1 MVTNPKRS
9 RIQVLKFSRKEKEEE
24 ERKNEEY
31 LQKGQPLRQLAVR
44 ERKPVSMKYRIQT
57 ADWIQNAD

>member
-9 RIQVLKFSRKEKEEE
+9 RIQVLKFSRKEKQEK
-24 ERKNEEY
+24 RKNEAEY
-31 LQKGQPLRQLAVR
+31 LQEVQPLRQLAER

>member
-9 RIQVLKFSRKEKEEE
+9 RIQVLKFSRKEKQVK
-24 ERKNEEY
+24 RKNEEY
-31 LQKGQPLRQLAVR
+31 LQEVQPLRQLAER

-57 ADWIQNAD
+57 ADWIQNAN